1 MIYFARMEAVS
12 MSKTKDRIRESNLRY
27 KQSLGQN
34 FLYDEDLLAA
44 LTEAAGVTPEEDVL
58 EIGPGCGSLTKHL
71 CRAAAHVL
79 SVELDER
86 LIPLLKAFMAEEKN
100 LTVVQ
105 GDIMAL
111 DLREV
116 TKDLAKPFA
125 VVANIPYYITT
136 PLIQRLLT
144 SGLPVSRLAL
154 MVQKEVAEKILS
166 SPGEEGWGPLAV
178 RCRYMCDPYL
188 AMEVPAACF
197 TPPPKVD
204 SAFIALPLRE
214 KPAVA
219 VKSEEMFFRVAAA
232 AFALRRKTM
241 VNNLCATFRVERAQ
255 AVEWMRS
262 AGLDGMVR
270 GEKLALEEIAKIAD
284 AIVASEGS
292 ISPVGCL
299 PKAEAT

>member
-1 MIYFARMEAVS
+1 
-12 MSKTKDRIRESNLRY
+12 MSKTRERIRESNLRY

-34 FLYDEDLLAA
+34 FLYDEELLAA
-44 LTEAAGVTPEEDVL
+44 LTEAAGVSADEDVL

-86 LIPLLKAFMAEEKN
+86 LIPLLNAFMAEEKN
-100 LTVVQ
+100 LTILQ

-111 DLREV
+111 NLQEI

-154 MVQKEVAEKILS
+154 MVQKEVADKILAD
-166 SPGEEGWGPLAV
+166 PGDDGWGPLAI
-178 RCRYMCDPYL
+178 RCQYMCEPRL
-188 AMEVPAACF
+188 AMDVPAACF

-204 SAFIALPLRE
+204 SAFVVLPLRE
-214 KPAVA
+214 KPAVD
-219 VKSEEMFFRVAAA
+219 VLNEEMFFRVAAA

-241 VNNLCATFRVERAQ
+241 VNNLCATFRVERPRAL
-255 AVEWMRS
+255 EWIRA
-262 AGLDGMVR
+262 AGLDEMVR
-270 GEKLALEEIAKIAD
+270 GERLTLEEIAKIAD
-284 AIVASEGS
+284 AVFASGQ
-292 ISPVGCL
+292 
-299 PKAEAT
+299 

>member
-1 MIYFARMEAVS
+1 

-34 FLYDEDLLAA
+34 FLYDEELLSA
-44 LTEAAGVTPEEDVL
+44 LVKTAGISPAEDVL
-58 EIGPGCGSLTKHL
+58 EVGPGCGSLTKHL
-71 CRAAAHVL
+71 CRAASHVL

-86 LIPLLKAFMAEEKN
+86 LIPLLNAFMAEEKN

-111 DLREV
+111 DLHELTR
-116 TKDLAKPFA
+116 DLTHPFA

-154 MVQKEVAEKILS
+154 MVQKEVADKILS
-166 SPGEEGWGPLAV
+166 SPGDEGWGPLAI
-178 RCRYMCDPYL
+178 RCQYMCEPFM

-204 SAFIALPLRE
+204 SAFVVMPVRE
-214 KPAVA
+214 KPAVD

-232 AFALRRKTM
+232 ASALRRKTM

-255 AVEWMRS
+255 AAKWMRS
-262 AGLDGMVR
+262 AGLDDMIR
-270 GEKLALEEIAKIAD
+270 GERLTLGEIAAIAD
-284 AIVASEGS
+284 AMGQGS
-292 ISPVGCL
+292 VL
-299 PKAEAT
+299 

>member
-1 MIYFARMEAVS
+1 

-34 FLYDEDLLAA
+34 FLYDEELLAA
-44 LTEAAGVTPEEDVL
+44 LAEAAGVPEGQDVL

-71 CRAAAHVL
+71 CRKAAHVL

-86 LIPLLKAFMAEEKN
+86 LIPLLNAFMAEEKN

-111 DLREV
+111 NLQEL
-116 TKDLAKPFA
+116 TKDLSKPFA

-144 SGLPVSRLAL
+144 SGLPLSRLAL

-166 SPGEEGWGPLAV
+166 APGEEGWGPLAI

-204 SAFIALPLRE
+204 SAFIVLPLRE

-219 VKSEEMFFRVAAA
+219 VRSEEMFFRVAGA

-255 AVEWMRS
+255 ALEWMQN
-262 AGLDGMVR
+262 AGLDGMIR
-270 GEKLALEEIAKIAD
+270 GERLTLEEIAGIAD
-284 AIVASEGS
+284 AIVSDQ
-292 ISPVGCL
+292 
-299 PKAEAT
+299 